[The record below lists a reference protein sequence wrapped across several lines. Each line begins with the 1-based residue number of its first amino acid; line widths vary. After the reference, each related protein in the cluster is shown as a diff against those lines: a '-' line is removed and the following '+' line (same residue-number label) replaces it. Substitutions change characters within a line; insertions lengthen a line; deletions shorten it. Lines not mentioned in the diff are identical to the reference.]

1 VTLYKLIAL
10 TLMVVI
16 PFTSLRVICVGNRAV
31 AVAGTSQAHTQA
43 AETGDCDDICLRPR
57 KPAPKPDCLVLTG
70 PCLLLLAG
78 IISVTT
84 ADQPLPSPQ
93 SVTTPLLFP
102 AHESYATPS
111 LAPLSPPPK
120 SAFLASLDS

>member
-1 VTLYKLIAL
+1 MTLYKLIAL
-10 TLMVVI
+10 TLMAVI

-31 AVAGTSQAHTQA
+31 AVAGTTQVQAPA

-78 IISVTT
+78 IVSVTT
-84 ADQPLPSPQ
+84 AGQPLPSPQ

-102 AHESYATPS
+102 AHESYVAPS
-111 LAPLSPPPK
+111 LAPQSPPPK
-120 SAFLASLDS
+120 SSSLAFLNS